1 MANRKLDIAE
11 ASERR
16 LHRGKSWGTIAEQ
29 KLAQDEAGK
38 GTLALDAINTEIENL
53 SETIANNKTG
63 FENFMK
69 TFDTDTAKGISANID
84 KMAKGLSAAAK
95 GLTPIP
101 EATAAIGRATA
112 STVELATKAADVF
125 VETDKTLTVMGKA
138 LKDLRTK
145 LQTIEDEIRN

>member
-1 MANRKLDIAE
+1 MQLYKDT
-11 ASERR
+11 S
-16 LHRGKSWGTIAEQ
+16 
-29 KLAQDEAGK
+29 GK
-38 GTLALDAINTEIENL
+38 GSLALDAINTEIANL
-53 SETIANNKTG
+53 SETIADNKTG

-84 KMAKGLSAAAK
+84 KMAKGLDLAAK

-125 VETDKTLTVMGKA
+125 VKTDEALGIIGEE
-138 LKDLRTK
+138 LKDLKTK
-145 LQTIEDEIRN
+145 LQTIEAEIRN